1 MDKSNLSLRLNN
13 NIPLVTSSGQWD
25 ETTCLAAHENED
37 GLGESVDDILHR
49 KKMAVNHVIQILLK
63 RIELY

>member
-1 MDKSNLSLRLNN
+1 MDESNLSLRLSNS
-13 NIPLVTSSGQWD
+13 IPLVTSSGEWD
-25 ETTCLAAHENED
+25 EAACLAAHENED

-49 KKMAVNHVIQILLK
+49 KKVAVNHVIQILLK